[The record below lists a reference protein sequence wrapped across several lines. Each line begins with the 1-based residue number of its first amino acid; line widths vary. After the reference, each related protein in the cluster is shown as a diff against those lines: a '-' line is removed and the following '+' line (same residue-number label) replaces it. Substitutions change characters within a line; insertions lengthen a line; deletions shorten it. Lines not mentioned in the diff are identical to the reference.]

1 MTWPLLTQTQINEL
15 VDIVP
20 LNLSIPPL
28 TAQSYRKKIQKQFR
42 DELSHVRLNPR
53 WWNDFKKDIEKRY
66 RLSLIQPGESV
77 GILCAQSIG
86 EMNTQM
92 TLNSFHHAGI
102 SEAAMTRGI
111 AKFQELLSATH
122 NPKIV
127 NCTVYFI
134 RRPNSLEELLECL
147 KLSPIKCVT
156 VKDICSEVDLSRC
169 FPGEPTK
176 CSDLAPRVTLKL
188 DWRVLFENQIYPR
201 DVINKV
207 KREFPSIQLDITSN
221 MDLDVTYTGKIE
233 LPEVETD
240 LAIDDQNK
248 HEIFVTDVL
257 IPSIFAVSV
266 AGVKNIKDVFMET
279 RNGEWFLR
287 TVGCNY
293 QKVLSLGAVDTER
306 TVSNNI
312 WDIYE
317 TLGIEAAR
325 QSLIEEFSEIMGKIN
340 NAHTQILVDRMTF
353 AGHVCS
359 ISRYTL
365 KNERS
370 SVFGKASFEESLEN
384 FLQASIIGSKEDTL
398 GNSASIVCG
407 KKAKAGTGFMS
418 LKIDLDAFTVKDP
431 ARREQ

>member
-1 MTWPLLTQTQINEL
+1 
-15 VDIVP
+15 
-20 LNLSIPPL
+20 
-28 TAQSYRKKIQKQFR
+28 
-42 DELSHVRLNPR
+42 
-53 WWNDFKKDIEKRY
+53 
-66 RLSLIQPGESV
+66 
-77 GILCAQSIG
+77 
-86 EMNTQM
+86 
-92 TLNSFHHAGI
+92 
-102 SEAAMTRGI
+102 
-111 AKFQELLSATH
+111 
-122 NPKIV
+122 
-127 NCTVYFI
+127 
-134 RRPNSLEELLECL
+134 
-147 KLSPIKCVT
+147 
-156 VKDICSEVDLSRC
+156 
-169 FPGEPTK
+169 
-176 CSDLAPRVTLKL
+176 
-188 DWRVLFENQIYPR
+188 
-201 DVINKV
+201 
-207 KREFPSIQLDITSN
+207 
-221 MDLDVTYTGKIE
+221 
-233 LPEVETD
+233 
-240 LAIDDQNK
+240 
-248 HEIFVTDVL
+248 
-257 IPSIFAVSV
+257 
-266 AGVKNIKDVFMET
+266 MET

-384 FLQASIIGSKEDTL
+384 FLQASIIGSKEDSL